1 MDCTV
6 EITQKRYFKIDG
18 AKIRIARVRKNWT
31 ISKLAAESG
40 VTRKTIGEIERGNK
54 KRVRH
59 STIQQIAQ
67 TLEKDINFFC
77 THIELKGVDVS
88 EF

>member
-6 EITQKRYFKIDG
+6 EITQRKNLKIDG
-18 AKIRIARVRKNWT
+18 TKIRLARVEKDWT
-31 ISKLAAESG
+31 ISKLANESG

-54 KRVRH
+54 KRVRL
-59 STIQQIAQ
+59 STIQQLAIS
-67 TLEKDINFFC
+67 LEKDIDYFC
-77 THIELKGVDVS
+77 THIEVKGEELN